1 MREKFDVPRRPGRP
15 SHPIGRD
22 RLLRIALDAFARLGY
37 GATSLGTVAE
47 RSGLRR
53 ASLYH
58 HFATK
63 EAMYQAVL
71 DEVVSDLRK
80 LVLAARLQS
89 GRFEERL
96 DRLGELVTEY
106 LGRQPSAARLLL
118 RELVEGRHYLFGA
131 GRQHVRLAFDLIEA
145 FLDAGMREGAFRRQ
159 DTRQLAMSI
168 VGLHLFYFAASDL
181 LRGLAGG
188 ADPFSPEQIASR
200 KRALRAQ
207 VRALCL
213 PAAASTRTDRSRPAR
228 KIAQPT
234 R

>member
-1 MREKFDVPRRPGRP
+1 MRAYTDPPRRPGRP
-15 SHPIGRD
+15 AHPIGRD

-58 HFATK
+58 HFPTK

-80 LVLAARLQS
+80 LVLTARLQS
-89 GRFEERL
+89 GKFEERL
-96 DRLGELVTEY
+96 DRLGELVTDY

-131 GRQHVRLAFDLIEA
+131 GQQRVRLAFDVIES
-145 FLDAGMREGAFRRQ
+145 FLNAGMREGVFRRQ
-159 DTRQLAMSI
+159 DARQLAMSI

-181 LRGLAGG
+181 LRGLSGG
-188 ADPFSPEQIASR
+188 ADPFKPTQIAAR

-213 PAAASTRTDRSRPAR
+213 PAADTEKSRRAR
-228 KIAQPT
+228 PT
-234 R
+234 RKATR